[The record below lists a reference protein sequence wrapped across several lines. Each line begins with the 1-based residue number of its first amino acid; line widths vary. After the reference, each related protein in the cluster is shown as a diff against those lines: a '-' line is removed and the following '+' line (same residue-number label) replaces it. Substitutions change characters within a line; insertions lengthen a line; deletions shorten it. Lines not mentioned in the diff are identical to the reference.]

1 VKPRAPREPSPMWDI
16 ELDLNES
23 PPPTAETGPLTNASP
38 QTSSELSQTSTDGAA
53 GDVKRGASR
62 KRPLSPVWDI
72 ELDIDE
78 CDDPEISLAK
88 KRRTDETPSD
98 APFLLGP

>member
-1 VKPRAPREPSPMWDI
+1 MWDI

-23 PPPTAETGPLTNASP
+23 PPPTAETGSLTNASP
-38 QTSSELSQTSTDGAA
+38 QISSQLLQTSTDAA
-53 GDVKRGASR
+53 AEDMDRGAGR
-62 KRPLSPVWDI
+62 KRPPSPVWDI

-78 CDDPEISLAK
+78 FDEPEISLTK

-98 APFLLGP
+98 PPFLLGP